1 MMSSKNFRIGSK
13 IVCDGEADFNKAIK
27 NINNTM
33 RLLRSEAKKNTQEFA
48 LNKDQLGYCTSQY
61 STLSRTMDEQRN
73 KVAIIQKAL
82 EDATKQYG
90 ENSDAVR
97 KWRTDLNYAQGD
109 LAKTSASL
117 NEMRETLDSA
127 DETNFKEAVLK
138 IDDSLSILNSNMKK
152 NSAVFLENKDQM
164 ALWTAQ
170 GKTLSESAEK
180 QQEKIE
186 LIKTALQKASEKF
199 GDSSEQVRSWT
210 LKLNNAE
217 AELAKTNAKL
227 NETKEELEKVKEKKP
242 ETAIEKFGASLKN
255 VHDKLETFKEKI
267 NVFDKLKNKLND
279 AKERFTYFRK
289 GASEAGD
296 SLEEAGKKSIKFGD
310 LIKAHVISDIIVN
323 GLKSVAS
330 ACKSI
335 AKGVF
340 DFVKESVA
348 GFGELE
354 QNLGGSAAVFG
365 SYADAVVEKSKSAYK
380 NMGVAQSEYLAT
392 ANKMGSLFQGS
403 GLSQER
409 SLELTTKAM
418 QRATDVASVMGI
430 DTSQALESI
439 AGAAKGNF
447 TMMDNLGVAMNATT
461 LQAYAA
467 GKGINFVWNK
477 ASNAEKAELAMQMFF
492 EKTEQYAGNF
502 AREAESTLTGSI
514 GMTKA
519 AMQTL
524 KENLGNSEADLEP
537 MIMNLLNSVKA
548 VVRNAAPVVQNII
561 NAILEQ
567 TPSLLNA
574 GAQMVNSLLDGLV
587 SNLAP
592 ILSGAVDVV
601 FTLVDGIVANL
612 DPIMQAAVT
621 LIVVL
626 VGALADNIDK
636 VIDAAFTL
644 VDSLVNALLQ
654 DDNLSKILNSAVRL
668 VIEISTGLIANVP
681 RLIPAA
687 FQLIGGIVKGLWDNK
702 GLVVDAIVK
711 VCKAM
716 LEGFKNFFGIHSP
729 STVFAGLGKNLLEGL
744 WNGIKNMKDWLI
756 RKIKSLGSAVTDAMK
771 SVLGIHSPSTVFR
784 DQIGKNMALGVG
796 VGFETT
802 MRDVA
807 KRMTDS
813 IPMDVD
819 INATG
824 NFTAR
829 RAQAAVSGGN
839 KVYNFNVTIN
849 AADGGG
855 DVRALASRIAEE
867 IYDEMRRKERAYA

>member
-1 MMSSKNFRIGSK
+1 MSSKNRIGST
-13 IVCDGEADFNKAIK
+13 IALDGVSDFRKAIADV
-27 NINNTM
+27 NNSL

-48 LNKDQLGYCTSQY
+48 LNKNELEFCTSQY
-61 STLSRTMDEQRN
+61 STLSRTMDEQRD
-73 KVAIIQKAL
+73 KVKNTQAAL
-82 EDATKQYG
+82 ELVTREFG
-90 ENSDAVR
+90 ENSEAAR
-97 KWRTDLNYAQGD
+97 EWQINLNYA
-109 LAKTSASL
+109 K
-117 NEMRETLDSA
+117 A
-127 DETNFKEAVLK
+127 D
-138 IDDSLSILNSNMKK
+138 
-152 NSAVFLENKDQM
+152 
-164 ALWTAQ
+164 
-170 GKTLSESAEK
+170 
-180 QQEKIE
+180 
-186 LIKTALQKASEKF
+186 
-199 GDSSEQVRSWT
+199 
-210 LKLNNAE
+210 
-217 AELAKTNAKL
+217 LAKTNAQL
-227 NETKEELEKVKEKKP
+227 NDVKENLDKVKAKKP
-242 ETAIEKFGASLKN
+242 ETVIEKFGAALKDTR
-255 VHDKLETFKEKI
+255 DKLDSFKEKI

-279 AKERFTYFRK
+279 AKERFNYFRK
-289 GASEAGD
+289 GTDDAGD
-296 SLEEAGKKSIKFGD
+296 SLEKAGKKSIKFGD
-310 LIKAHVISDIIVN
+310 LIKAHVISDVIVG

-354 QNLGGSAAVFG
+354 QNLGGSEAVFG
-365 SYADAVVEKSKSAYK
+365 SYADAVVAKSKEAYK

-403 GLSQER
+403 GLSQQR

-461 LQAYAA
+461 LEAYAA

-514 GMTKA
+514 GMTQA

-548 VVRNAAPVVQNII
+548 VIRNAAPVVQNVI

-668 VIEISTGLIANVP
+668 VIEISTGLIANAP
-681 RLIPAA
+681 RLVPAA

-711 VCKAM
+711 VCKAI
-716 LEGFKNFFGIHSP
+716 LDGFRNFFGIHSP

-756 RKIKSLGSAVTDAMK
+756 RKIKSLGSAVTEAMK

>member
-1 MMSSKNFRIGSK
+1 MSSKNRIGSK
-13 IVCDGEADFNKAIK
+13 ITLDGEADFNKAIK

-186 LIKTALQKASEKF
+186 LIKTALQKANEKF
-199 GDSSEQVRSWT
+199 GDGSEQVRSWT

-267 NVFDKLKNKLND
+267 NVFDKLRNKLND

-289 GASEAGD
+289 GADDAGD

-340 DFVKESVA
+340 DFVKESVSA
-348 GFGELE
+348 FGELE
-354 QNLGGSAAVFG
+354 QNLGGSEAVFG

-403 GLSQER
+403 GLSQQR

-461 LQAYAA
+461 LEAYAA

-514 GMTKA
+514 GMAKSA
-519 AMQTL
+519 LQTL
-524 KENLGNSEADLEP
+524 KENLGNSEADLKP

-548 VVRNAAPVVQNII
+548 VVRNAAPVVQNVT

-612 DPIMQAAVT
+612 NPIMQAAVT

-668 VIEISTGLIANVP
+668 VIEISTGLIANAP
-681 RLIPAA
+681 RLVPAA

-711 VCKAM
+711 VCKAI
-716 LEGFKNFFGIHSP
+716 LDGFRNFFGIHSP

-756 RKIKSLGSAVTDAMK
+756 RKIKSLGSAVTEAMK

>member
-1 MMSSKNFRIGSK
+1 MSSKNRIGSK
-13 IVCDGEADFNKAIK
+13 ITLDGEADFNKAIK

-186 LIKTALQKASEKF
+186 LIKTALQKANEKF
-199 GDSSEQVRSWT
+199 GDGSEQVRSWT

-267 NVFDKLKNKLND
+267 NVFDKLRNKLND

-289 GASEAGD
+289 GADDAGD

-310 LIKAHVISDIIVN
+310 LVKANVIGDVIVN
-323 GLKSVAS
+323 GLKGVAS

-365 SYADAVVEKSKSAYK
+365 SYADAVVEKSKEAYK

-403 GLSQER
+403 GLSQQR

-514 GMTKA
+514 GMAKSA
-519 AMQTL
+519 LQTL
-524 KENLGNSEADLEP
+524 KENLGNSEADLKP

-548 VVRNAAPVVQNII
+548 VVRNAAPVVQNVT

-756 RKIKSLGSAVTDAMK
+756 RKIKSLGSAVTEAMK

>member
-1 MMSSKNFRIGSK
+1 MSSKNRIGST
-13 IVCDGEADFNKAIK
+13 IALDGVSDFRKAIADV
-27 NINNTM
+27 NNSL

-48 LNKDQLGYCTSQY
+48 LNKNELGFCTSQY
-61 STLSRTMDEQRN
+61 STLSRTMDEQRD
-73 KVAIIQKAL
+73 KVKNTQAAL
-82 EDATKQYG
+82 ELVTREFG
-90 ENSDAVR
+90 ENSEAAR
-97 KWRTDLNYAQGD
+97 EWQINLNYA
-109 LAKTSASL
+109 K
-117 NEMRETLDSA
+117 A
-127 DETNFKEAVLK
+127 D
-138 IDDSLSILNSNMKK
+138 
-152 NSAVFLENKDQM
+152 
-164 ALWTAQ
+164 
-170 GKTLSESAEK
+170 
-180 QQEKIE
+180 
-186 LIKTALQKASEKF
+186 
-199 GDSSEQVRSWT
+199 
-210 LKLNNAE
+210 
-217 AELAKTNAKL
+217 LAKTNAQL
-227 NETKEELEKVKEKKP
+227 NDVKENLDKVKAKKP
-242 ETAIEKFGASLKN
+242 ETVIEKFGAALKDTR
-255 VHDKLETFKEKI
+255 DKLDSFKEKI

-279 AKERFTYFRK
+279 AKERFNYFRK
-289 GASEAGD
+289 GTDEAGD

-310 LIKAHVISDIIVN
+310 LVKANVIGDVIVN
-323 GLKSVAS
+323 GLKGIAS

-335 AKGVF
+335 AKGFV
-340 DFVKESVA
+340 DFVKESVSA
-348 GFGELE
+348 FGELE
-354 QNLGGSAAVFG
+354 QNLGGAEAVFG
-365 SYADAVVEKSKSAYK
+365 SHADAVVAKSKEAYK

-403 GLSQER
+403 GLSQQR

-461 LQAYAA
+461 LEAYAA

-548 VVRNAAPVVQNII
+548 VVRNAAPVVQNVI

-668 VIEISTGLIANVP
+668 VIEISTGLIANAP
-681 RLIPAA
+681 RLVPAA

-756 RKIKSLGSAVTDAMK
+756 RKIKSLGSAVTEAMK

>member
-1 MMSSKNFRIGSK
+1 MANDLKMRGA
-13 IVCDGEADFNKAIK
+13 IVLDGEKDFK
-27 NINNTM
+27 
-33 RLLRSEAKKNTQEFA
+33 
-48 LNKDQLGYCTSQY
+48 
-61 STLSRTMDEQRN
+61 
-73 KVAIIQKAL
+73 
-82 EDATKQYG
+82 
-90 ENSDAVR
+90 DAVTGIN
-97 KWRTDLNYAQGD
+97 K
-109 LAKTSASL
+109 SL
-117 NEMRETLDSA
+117 S
-127 DETNFKEAVLK
+127 VLK
-138 IDDSLSILNSNMKK
+138 SEMKK

-186 LIKTALQKASEKF
+186 LIKTALQKANEKF
-199 GDSSEQVRSWT
+199 GDGSEQVRSWT

-217 AELAKTNAKL
+217 TELAKTNAKL
-227 NETKEELEKVKEKKP
+227 NDVKENLDKVKAKKP
-242 ETAIEKFGASLKN
+242 ETVIEKFGAALKDTR
-255 VHDKLETFKEKI
+255 DKLDSFKEKI

-279 AKERFTYFRK
+279 AKERFNYFRK
-289 GASEAGD
+289 GADDAGD
-296 SLEEAGKKSIKFGD
+296 SLEKAGKKSIKFGD

-335 AKGVF
+335 AKAVI

-354 QNLGGSAAVFG
+354 QNLGGSEAVFG
-365 SYADAVVEKSKSAYK
+365 QYADSLVEKSREAYK

-403 GLSQER
+403 GLSQQR

-502 AREAESTLTGSI
+502 AREAEETLTGSI
-514 GMTKA
+514 GMAKSA
-519 AMQTL
+519 LQTL

-537 MIMNLLNSVKA
+537 MIMNLINSVQA
-548 VVRNAAPVVQNII
+548 VIRNAAPIVQQVV

-567 TPSLLNA
+567 APLLLTT
-574 GAQMVNSLLDGLV
+574 GAQMVNTLLDGLV
-587 SNLAP
+587 ANLAP

-626 VGALADNIDK
+626 VGALADNLDK
-636 VIDAAFTL
+636 IINAAFTL
-644 VDSLVNALLQ
+644 VDSLVNALLR
-654 DDNLSKILNSAVRL
+654 DDNLSKIINSAIKI
-668 VIEISTGLIANVP
+668 VIELSAGLLANAP
-681 RLIPAA
+681 KLITAA
-687 FQLIGGIVKGLWDNK
+687 AQLIGGLVKGLWDNR
-702 GLVVDAIVK
+702 GLVVDAIKK
-711 VCKAM
+711 VGRAM
-716 LEGFKNFFGIHSP
+716 IDGLKNLFGIHSP
-729 STVFAGLGKNLLEGL
+729 STVFAGIGKNLLEGL
-744 WNGIKNMKDWLI
+744 WNGIQNMRDWLI
-756 RKIKSLGSAVTDAMK
+756 RKIRSLGSAVTDALK
-771 SVLGIHSPSTVFR
+771 AVLGIHSPSTVFR

-849 AADGGG
+849 GADGGG

>member
-1 MMSSKNFRIGSK
+1 MSSKNFRIGSK

>member
-1 MMSSKNFRIGSK
+1 
-13 IVCDGEADFNKAIK
+13 
-27 NINNTM
+27 
-33 RLLRSEAKKNTQEFA
+33 
-48 LNKDQLGYCTSQY
+48 
-61 STLSRTMDEQRN
+61 
-73 KVAIIQKAL
+73 
-82 EDATKQYG
+82 
-90 ENSDAVR
+90 
-97 KWRTDLNYAQGD
+97 
-109 LAKTSASL
+109 
-117 NEMRETLDSA
+117 
-127 DETNFKEAVLK
+127 
-138 IDDSLSILNSNMKK
+138 
-152 NSAVFLENKDQM
+152 
-164 ALWTAQ
+164 
-170 GKTLSESAEK
+170 
-180 QQEKIE
+180 
-186 LIKTALQKASEKF
+186 
-199 GDSSEQVRSWT
+199 
-210 LKLNNAE
+210 
-217 AELAKTNAKL
+217 
-227 NETKEELEKVKEKKP
+227 
-242 ETAIEKFGASLKN
+242 
-255 VHDKLETFKEKI
+255 
-267 NVFDKLKNKLND
+267 
-279 AKERFTYFRK
+279 
-289 GASEAGD
+289 
-296 SLEEAGKKSIKFGD
+296 
-310 LIKAHVISDIIVN
+310 
-323 GLKSVAS
+323 
-330 ACKSI
+330 
-335 AKGVF
+335 
-340 DFVKESVA
+340 
-348 GFGELE
+348 
-354 QNLGGSAAVFG
+354 
-365 SYADAVVEKSKSAYK
+365 
-380 NMGVAQSEYLAT
+380 MGVAQSEYLAT

-403 GLSQER
+403 GLSQQR

-461 LQAYAA
+461 LEAYAA

-502 AREAESTLTGSI
+502 AREAESTLSGSI
-514 GMTKA
+514 GMTQA

-548 VVRNAAPVVQNII
+548 VVRNAAPVVQNVI

-574 GAQMVNSLLDGLV
+574 GAQMVNSLIDGLV

-668 VIEISTGLIANVP
+668 VIEISTGLIANAP
-681 RLIPAA
+681 RLVPAA

-711 VCKAM
+711 VCKAI
-716 LEGFKNFFGIHSP
+716 LDGFRNFFGIHSP

-756 RKIKSLGSAVTDAMK
+756 RKIKSLGSAVTEAMK

>member
-1 MMSSKNFRIGSK
+1 MSSKNRIGSK
-13 IVCDGEADFNKAIK
+13 ITLDGEADFNKAIK

-186 LIKTALQKASEKF
+186 LIKTALQKANEKF
-199 GDSSEQVRSWT
+199 GDGSEQVRSWT

-267 NVFDKLKNKLND
+267 NVFDKLRNKLND

-289 GASEAGD
+289 GADEAGD

-323 GLKSVAS
+323 GLKGIAS

-335 AKGVF
+335 AKGFV

-403 GLSQER
+403 GLSQQR

-461 LQAYAA
+461 LEAYAA

-514 GMTKA
+514 GMAKSA
-519 AMQTL
+519 LQTL
-524 KENLGNSEADLEP
+524 KENLGNSEADLKP

-548 VVRNAAPVVQNII
+548 VVRNAAPVVQNVT

-612 DPIMQAAVT
+612 NPIMQAAVT

-668 VIEISTGLIANVP
+668 VIEISTGLIANAP
-681 RLIPAA
+681 RLVPAA

-756 RKIKSLGSAVTDAMK
+756 RKIKSLGSAVTEAMK

-849 AADGGG
+849 AADSGG

>member
-1 MMSSKNFRIGSK
+1 MSSKNFRIGPK
-13 IVCDGEADFNKAIK
+13 IVCDGEADFKKAIK
-27 NINNTM
+27 DINNSM

-48 LNKDQLGYCTSQY
+48 QNKDQLGYCTSQY
-61 STLSRTMDEQRN
+61 STLNRTMAEQRA
-73 KVAIIQKAL
+73 KVELIKDAL
-82 EDATKQYG
+82 ANATKHFG

-97 KWRTDLNYAQGD
+97 EWEIQLNYAQVD
-109 LAKTSASL
+109 LAKLT
-117 NEMRETLDSA
+117 
-127 DETNFKEAVLK
+127 
-138 IDDSLSILNSNMKK
+138 
-152 NSAVFLENKDQM
+152 
-164 ALWTAQ
+164 
-170 GKTLSESAEK
+170 
-180 QQEKIE
+180 
-186 LIKTALQKASEKF
+186 
-199 GDSSEQVRSWT
+199 
-210 LKLNNAE
+210 
-217 AELAKTNAKL
+217 
-227 NETKEELEKVKEKKP
+227 
-242 ETAIEKFGASLKN
+242 KN
-255 VHDKLETFKEKI
+255 VNDMGDEWDKLEKESSPKTTLEKMADGLNNVRDKIDKFKDKI
-267 NVFDKLKNKLND
+267 NVFGKLKDKLSEVKEKLSIFKRST
-279 AKERFTYFRK
+279 A
-289 GASEAGD
+289 EAGD

-310 LIKAHVISDIIVN
+310 LIKAHVISDVIVS

-335 AKGVF
+335 AKAVF

-354 QNLGGSAAVFG
+354 QNLGGAEAVFG
-365 SYADAVVEKSKSAYK
+365 SYADAVVEKSKEAYK

-403 GLSQER
+403 GLSQQR

-430 DTSQALESI
+430 GTSQALESI

-461 LQAYAA
+461 LEAYAA

-681 RLIPAA
+681 RLVPAA

-716 LEGFKNFFGIHSP
+716 FEGFKNFFGIHSP

-756 RKIKSLGSAVTDAMK
+756 RKIKSLGSAVTEAMK

>member
-1 MMSSKNFRIGSK
+1 MSSKNRIGSK
-13 IVCDGEADFNKAIK
+13 ITLDGEADFNKAIK
-27 NINNTM
+27 SINNTM

-186 LIKTALQKASEKF
+186 LIKTALQKANEKF
-199 GDSSEQVRSWT
+199 GDGSEQVRSWT

-267 NVFDKLKNKLND
+267 NVFDKLRNKLND

-289 GASEAGD
+289 GADDAGD

-354 QNLGGSAAVFG
+354 QNLGGAEAVFG
-365 SYADAVVEKSKSAYK
+365 SHVDAVVEKSKSAYK
-380 NMGVAQSEYLAT
+380 DMGVAQSEYLAT

-514 GMTKA
+514 GMTQA

-668 VIEISTGLIANVP
+668 VIEISTGLTANVP

-711 VCKAM
+711 VCKAI
-716 LEGFKNFFGIHSP
+716 LDGFRNFFGIHSP

-756 RKIKSLGSAVTDAMK
+756 RKIKSLGSAVTEAMK

>member
-1 MMSSKNFRIGSK
+1 MSSKNRIGSK
-13 IVCDGEADFNKAIK
+13 ITLDGEADFNKAIK

-138 IDDSLSILNSNMKK
+138 IDDSLSVLNSNMKK

-186 LIKTALQKASEKF
+186 LIKTALQKANEKF
-199 GDSSEQVRSWT
+199 GDGSEQVRSWT

-323 GLKSVAS
+323 GLKGIAS

-335 AKGVF
+335 AKGFV
-340 DFVKESVA
+340 DFVKESGSA
-348 GFGELE
+348 FGELE

-548 VVRNAAPVVQNII
+548 VVRNAAPVVQNVI

-702 GLVVDAIVK
+702 SLVVDAIVK
-711 VCKAM
+711 VCKAI
-716 LEGFKNFFGIHSP
+716 LDGFRNFFGIHSP

-756 RKIKSLGSAVTDAMK
+756 RKIKSLGSAVTEAMK

>member
-1 MMSSKNFRIGSK
+1 MSSKNRIGST
-13 IVCDGEADFNKAIK
+13 IALDGVSDFRKAIADV
-27 NINNTM
+27 NNSL

-48 LNKDQLGYCTSQY
+48 LNKNELGFCTSQY
-61 STLSRTMDEQRN
+61 STLSRTMDEQRD
-73 KVAIIQKAL
+73 KVKNTQAAL
-82 EDATKQYG
+82 ELVTREFG
-90 ENSDAVR
+90 ENSEAAR
-97 KWRTDLNYAQGD
+97 EWQINLNYA
-109 LAKTSASL
+109 K
-117 NEMRETLDSA
+117 A
-127 DETNFKEAVLK
+127 D
-138 IDDSLSILNSNMKK
+138 
-152 NSAVFLENKDQM
+152 
-164 ALWTAQ
+164 
-170 GKTLSESAEK
+170 
-180 QQEKIE
+180 
-186 LIKTALQKASEKF
+186 
-199 GDSSEQVRSWT
+199 
-210 LKLNNAE
+210 
-217 AELAKTNAKL
+217 LAKTNAQL
-227 NETKEELEKVKEKKP
+227 NDVKENLDKVKAKKP
-242 ETAIEKFGASLKN
+242 ETVIEKFGAALKDTR
-255 VHDKLETFKEKI
+255 DKLDSFKEKI

-310 LIKAHVISDIIVN
+310 LVKANVIGDVIVN
-323 GLKSVAS
+323 GLKGIAS

-335 AKGVF
+335 AKGFV
-340 DFVKESVA
+340 DFVKESVSA
-348 GFGELE
+348 FGELE
-354 QNLGGSAAVFG
+354 QNLGGSEAVFG
-365 SYADAVVEKSKSAYK
+365 SYADAVVEKSKEAYK

-461 LQAYAA
+461 LEAYAA

-502 AREAESTLTGSI
+502 AREAESTLSGSI
-514 GMTKA
+514 GMTQA

-548 VVRNAAPVVQNII
+548 VVRNAAPVVQNVI

-668 VIEISTGLIANVP
+668 VIEISTGLIANAP
-681 RLIPAA
+681 RLVPAA

-711 VCKAM
+711 VCKAI
-716 LEGFKNFFGIHSP
+716 LDGFRNFFGIHSP

-756 RKIKSLGSAVTDAMK
+756 RKIKSLGSAVTEAMK

>member
-1 MMSSKNFRIGSK
+1 MMANDLKMRGAL
-13 IVCDGEADFNKAIK
+13 VLDGEKDFK
-27 NINNTM
+27 
-33 RLLRSEAKKNTQEFA
+33 
-48 LNKDQLGYCTSQY
+48 
-61 STLSRTMDEQRN
+61 
-73 KVAIIQKAL
+73 
-82 EDATKQYG
+82 
-90 ENSDAVR
+90 DAVTGIN
-97 KWRTDLNYAQGD
+97 K
-109 LAKTSASL
+109 SL
-117 NEMRETLDSA
+117 S
-127 DETNFKEAVLK
+127 VLK
-138 IDDSLSILNSNMKK
+138 SEMKK

-186 LIKTALQKASEKF
+186 LIKTALQKANKKF
-199 GDSSEQVRSWT
+199 GDGSEQVRSWT

-217 AELAKTNAKL
+217 TELAKTNAKL
-227 NETKEELEKVKEKKP
+227 NDVKENLDKVKAKKP
-242 ETAIEKFGASLKN
+242 ETVIEKFGAALKDTR
-255 VHDKLETFKEKI
+255 DKLDSFKEKI

-279 AKERFTYFRK
+279 AKERFNYFRK
-289 GASEAGD
+289 GADDAGD
-296 SLEEAGKKSIKFGD
+296 SLEKAGKKSIKFGD
-310 LIKAHVISDIIVN
+310 LIKAHVISDIIVS
-323 GLKSVAS
+323 GLKKVAS

-335 AKGVF
+335 AKGVV
-340 DFVKESVA
+340 DFVKDSVSA
-348 GFGELE
+348 FGELE
-354 QNLGGSAAVFG
+354 QNLGGSEAVFG
-365 SYADAVVEKSKSAYK
+365 QYADSLVEKSREAYK

-403 GLSQER
+403 GLSQQR

-418 QRATDVASVMGI
+418 QRATDVASIMGI
-430 DTSQALESI
+430 DTKIALDSI

-467 GKGINFVWNK
+467 GKGINFVWSK
-477 ASNAEKAELAMQMFF
+477 ATNAEKAELAMQMFF

-502 AREAESTLTGSI
+502 AREAEETLTGSI
-514 GMTKA
+514 GMAKSA
-519 AMQTL
+519 LQTL

-537 MIMNLLNSVKA
+537 MIMNLLNSVQA
-548 VVRNAAPVVQNII
+548 VIRNAAPIVQQVV

-567 TPSLLNA
+567 APLLLTT
-574 GAQMVNSLLDGLV
+574 GAQMVNTLLDGLV
-587 SNLAP
+587 ANLAP

-601 FTLVDGIVANL
+601 FTLVDGIVGNL

-621 LIVVL
+621 LVVVL
-626 VGALADNIDK
+626 VEALADNLDK
-636 VIDAAFTL
+636 IINAAFTL

-654 DDNLSKILNSAVRL
+654 DDNLSKIINSAIKI
-668 VIEISTGLIANVP
+668 VIELSAGLLANATK
-681 RLIPAA
+681 LITAA
-687 FQLIGGIVKGLWDNK
+687 AQLIGGLVKGLWDNR
-702 GLVVDAIVK
+702 GLVVDAIKK
-711 VCKAM
+711 VGRAM
-716 LEGFKNFFGIHSP
+716 IEGLKNLFGIHSP
-729 STVFAGLGKNLLEGL
+729 STVFAGIGKNLLEGL
-744 WNGIKNMKDWLI
+744 WNGIQNMRDWLI
-756 RKIKSLGSAVTDAMK
+756 RKIRSLGSAVTDALK
-771 SVLGIHSPSTVFR
+771 AVLGIHSPSTVFR

>member
-1 MMSSKNFRIGSK
+1 MSNKNRIGSK
-13 IVCDGEADFNKAIK
+13 ITLDGEADFNKAIK

-756 RKIKSLGSAVTDAMK
+756 RKIKSLGSAVTEAMK

>member
-1 MMSSKNFRIGSK
+1 MANDLKMRGA
-13 IVCDGEADFNKAIK
+13 IVLDGEKDFK
-27 NINNTM
+27 
-33 RLLRSEAKKNTQEFA
+33 
-48 LNKDQLGYCTSQY
+48 
-61 STLSRTMDEQRN
+61 
-73 KVAIIQKAL
+73 
-82 EDATKQYG
+82 
-90 ENSDAVR
+90 DAVTGIN
-97 KWRTDLNYAQGD
+97 K
-109 LAKTSASL
+109 SL
-117 NEMRETLDSA
+117 S
-127 DETNFKEAVLK
+127 VLK
-138 IDDSLSILNSNMKK
+138 SEMKK

-186 LIKTALQKASEKF
+186 LIKTALQKANEKF
-199 GDSSEQVRSWT
+199 GDGSEQVRSWT

-217 AELAKTNAKL
+217 TELAKTNAKL
-227 NETKEELEKVKEKKP
+227 NDVKENLDKVKAKKP
-242 ETAIEKFGASLKN
+242 ETVIEKFGAALKDTR
-255 VHDKLETFKEKI
+255 DKLDSFKEKI

-279 AKERFTYFRK
+279 AKERFNYFRK
-289 GASEAGD
+289 GADDAGD
-296 SLEEAGKKSIKFGD
+296 SLEKAGKKSIKFGD

-335 AKGVF
+335 AKGVV
-340 DFVKESVA
+340 DFVKDSVSA
-348 GFGELE
+348 FGELE
-354 QNLGGSAAVFG
+354 QNLGGSEAVFG
-365 SYADAVVEKSKSAYK
+365 QYADSLVEKSREAYK
-380 NMGVAQSEYLAT
+380 DMGVAQSEYLAT

-403 GLSQER
+403 GLSQQR
-409 SLELTTKAM
+409 SLELTTQAM

-502 AREAESTLTGSI
+502 AREAEETLTGSI
-514 GMTKA
+514 GMAKA
-519 AMQTL
+519 ALQTL
-524 KENLGNSEADLEP
+524 KENLGNSEADLAP
-537 MIMNLLNSVKA
+537 MIMNLLNSVQA
-548 VVRNAAPVVQNII
+548 VIRNAAPIVQQVV

-567 TPSLLNA
+567 APLLLTT
-574 GAQMVNSLLDGLV
+574 GAQMVNTLLDGLV
-587 SNLAP
+587 ANLAP

-626 VGALADNIDK
+626 VGALADNLDK
-636 VIDAAFTL
+636 IINAAFTL
-644 VDSLVNALLQ
+644 VDSLVNALLR
-654 DDNLSKILNSAVRL
+654 DDNLSKIINSAIKI
-668 VIEISTGLIANVP
+668 VIELSAGLLANAP
-681 RLIPAA
+681 KLITAA
-687 FQLIGGIVKGLWDNK
+687 AQLIGGLVKGLWDNR
-702 GLVVDAIVK
+702 GLVVDAIKK
-711 VCKAM
+711 VGRAM
-716 LEGFKNFFGIHSP
+716 IDGLKNLFGIHSP
-729 STVFAGLGKNLLEGL
+729 STVFAGIGKNLLEGL
-744 WNGIKNMKDWLI
+744 WNGIQNMRDWLI
-756 RKIKSLGSAVTDAMK
+756 RKIRSLGSAVTDALK
-771 SVLGIHSPSTVFR
+771 AVLGIHSPSTVFR

-829 RAQAAVSGGN
+829 RAQAAASGGN

-849 AADGGG
+849 AADSGG

>member
-1 MMSSKNFRIGSK
+1 MSNKNRIGSK
-13 IVCDGEADFNKAIK
+13 ITLDGEADFNKAIK

-199 GDSSEQVRSWT
+199 GDGSEQVRSWT

-365 SYADAVVEKSKSAYK
+365 SYADAVVEKSKEAYK

-403 GLSQER
+403 GLSQQR

-514 GMTKA
+514 GMAKSA
-519 AMQTL
+519 LQTL
-524 KENLGNSEADLEP
+524 KENLGNSEADLKP

-548 VVRNAAPVVQNII
+548 VVRNAAPVVQNVT

>member
-1 MMSSKNFRIGSK
+1 MSNKNRIGSK
-13 IVCDGEADFNKAIK
+13 ITLDGEADFNKAIK

-117 NEMRETLDSA
+117 NEMRETLDNA

-186 LIKTALQKASEKF
+186 LIKTALQKANEKF
-199 GDSSEQVRSWT
+199 GDGSEQVRSWT

-289 GASEAGD
+289 GPDEAGD

-310 LIKAHVISDIIVN
+310 LIKAHVISDVIVG

-354 QNLGGSAAVFG
+354 QNLGGAEAVFG
-365 SYADAVVEKSKSAYK
+365 SHVDAVVEKSKSAYK
-380 NMGVAQSEYLAT
+380 DMGVAQSEYLAT

-403 GLSQER
+403 GLSQQR

-461 LQAYAA
+461 LEAYAA

-514 GMTKA
+514 GMTKSA
-519 AMQTL
+519 LQTL
-524 KENLGNSEADLEP
+524 KENLGNSEADLKP

-548 VVRNAAPVVQNII
+548 VVRNAAPVVQNVI

-668 VIEISTGLIANVP
+668 VIEISTGLIANAP
-681 RLIPAA
+681 RLVPAA

-756 RKIKSLGSAVTDAMK
+756 RKIKSLGSAVTEAMK

-796 VGFETT
+796 VGFETP

>member
-1 MMSSKNFRIGSK
+1 MSSKNRIGSK
-13 IVCDGEADFNKAIK
+13 ITLDGEADFNKAIK

-186 LIKTALQKASEKF
+186 LIKTALQKANEKF
-199 GDSSEQVRSWT
+199 GDGSEQVRSWT

-267 NVFDKLKNKLND
+267 NVFDKLRNKLND

-289 GASEAGD
+289 GADDAGD

-340 DFVKESVA
+340 DFVKESVSA
-348 GFGELE
+348 FGELE

-403 GLSQER
+403 GLSQQR

-461 LQAYAA
+461 LEAYAA

-514 GMTKA
+514 GMAKSA
-519 AMQTL
+519 LQTL
-524 KENLGNSEADLEP
+524 KENLGNSEADLKP

-548 VVRNAAPVVQNII
+548 VVRNAAPVVQNVT

-612 DPIMQAAVT
+612 NPIMQAAVT

-668 VIEISTGLIANVP
+668 VIEISTGLIANAP
-681 RLIPAA
+681 RLVPAA

-756 RKIKSLGSAVTDAMK
+756 RKIKSLGSAVTEAMK

>member
-1 MMSSKNFRIGSK
+1 MSSKNRIGST
-13 IVCDGEADFNKAIK
+13 IALDGVSDFRKAIADV
-27 NINNTM
+27 NNSL

-48 LNKDQLGYCTSQY
+48 LNKNELGFCTSQY
-61 STLSRTMDEQRN
+61 STLSRTMDEQRD
-73 KVAIIQKAL
+73 KVKNTQAAL
-82 EDATKQYG
+82 ELVTREFG
-90 ENSDAVR
+90 ENSEAAR
-97 KWRTDLNYAQGD
+97 EWQINLNYA
-109 LAKTSASL
+109 K
-117 NEMRETLDSA
+117 A
-127 DETNFKEAVLK
+127 D
-138 IDDSLSILNSNMKK
+138 
-152 NSAVFLENKDQM
+152 
-164 ALWTAQ
+164 
-170 GKTLSESAEK
+170 
-180 QQEKIE
+180 
-186 LIKTALQKASEKF
+186 
-199 GDSSEQVRSWT
+199 
-210 LKLNNAE
+210 
-217 AELAKTNAKL
+217 LAKTNAQL
-227 NETKEELEKVKEKKP
+227 NDVKENLDKVKAKKP
-242 ETAIEKFGASLKN
+242 ETVIEKFGAALKDTR
-255 VHDKLETFKEKI
+255 DKLDSFKEKI

-279 AKERFTYFRK
+279 AKERFNYFRK
-289 GASEAGD
+289 GTDDAGD
-296 SLEEAGKKSIKFGD
+296 SLEKAGKKSIKFGD
-310 LIKAHVISDIIVN
+310 LVKANVIGDVIVN
-323 GLKSVAS
+323 GLKGIAS

-335 AKGVF
+335 AKGFV
-340 DFVKESVA
+340 DFVKESVSA
-348 GFGELE
+348 FGELE
-354 QNLGGSAAVFG
+354 QNLGGSEAVFG
-365 SYADAVVEKSKSAYK
+365 SYADAVVEKSKEAYK

-403 GLSQER
+403 GLSQQR

-461 LQAYAA
+461 LEAYAA

-548 VVRNAAPVVQNII
+548 VVRNAAPVVQNVI

-644 VDSLVNALLQ
+644 VNSLVNALLQ

-668 VIEISTGLIANVP
+668 VIEISTGLIANAP
-681 RLIPAA
+681 RLVPAA

-756 RKIKSLGSAVTDAMK
+756 RKIKSLGSAVTEAMK

>member
-1 MMSSKNFRIGSK
+1 MSSKNRIGLK
-13 IVCDGEADFNKAIK
+13 ITLDGEADFNKAIK

-186 LIKTALQKASEKF
+186 LIKTALQKANEKF
-199 GDSSEQVRSWT
+199 GDGSEQVRSWT

-267 NVFDKLKNKLND
+267 NVFDKLRNKLND

-289 GASEAGD
+289 GADEAGD

-323 GLKSVAS
+323 GLKGIAS

-335 AKGVF
+335 AKGFV

-403 GLSQER
+403 GLSQQR

-461 LQAYAA
+461 LEAYAA

-514 GMTKA
+514 GMTKSA
-519 AMQTL
+519 LQTL
-524 KENLGNSEADLEP
+524 KENLGNSEADLKP

-548 VVRNAAPVVQNII
+548 VVRNAAPVVQNVT

-668 VIEISTGLIANVP
+668 VIEISTGLIANAP
-681 RLIPAA
+681 RLVPAA

-711 VCKAM
+711 VCKAI
-716 LEGFKNFFGIHSP
+716 LDGFRNFFGIHSP

-824 NFTAR
+824 NFSAR

>member
-1 MMSSKNFRIGSK
+1 MSSKNFRIGSK

-138 IDDSLSILNSNMKK
+138 IDDSLSVLNSNMKK

-186 LIKTALQKASEKF
+186 LIKTALQKANEKF
-199 GDSSEQVRSWT
+199 GDGSEQVRSWT

-365 SYADAVVEKSKSAYK
+365 SYADAVVEKSKEAYK

-403 GLSQER
+403 GLSQQR

-514 GMTKA
+514 GMAKSA
-519 AMQTL
+519 LQTL
-524 KENLGNSEADLEP
+524 KENLGNSEADLKP

-548 VVRNAAPVVQNII
+548 VVRNAAPVVQNVT

-668 VIEISTGLIANVP
+668 VIEISTGLTANAP

-756 RKIKSLGSAVTDAMK
+756 RKIKSLGSAVTEAMK

>member
-1 MMSSKNFRIGSK
+1 MSSKNRIGSN
-13 IVCDGEADFNKAIK
+13 ITLDGEADFNKAIK

-138 IDDSLSILNSNMKK
+138 IDDSLSVLNSNMKK

-186 LIKTALQKASEKF
+186 LIKTALQKANEKF
-199 GDSSEQVRSWT
+199 GDGSEQVRSWT

-365 SYADAVVEKSKSAYK
+365 SYADAVVEKSKEAYK

-403 GLSQER
+403 GLSQQR

-439 AGAAKGNF
+439 EGAAKGNF

-461 LQAYAA
+461 LEAYAA

-514 GMTKA
+514 GMTKSA
-519 AMQTL
+519 LQTL
-524 KENLGNSEADLEP
+524 KENLGNSEADLKP

-548 VVRNAAPVVQNII
+548 VIRNAAPVVQNVV

-567 TPSLLNA
+567 TPLLLKA

-644 VDSLVNALLQ
+644 VDSLVNALLK

-681 RLIPAA
+681 RLVPAA

-756 RKIKSLGSAVTDAMK
+756 RKIKSLGSAVTEAMK

>member
-1 MMSSKNFRIGSK
+1 MNSKNRIGPK
-13 IVCDGEADFNKAIK
+13 ITLDGEADFNKAIK

-186 LIKTALQKASEKF
+186 LIKTALQKANEKF
-199 GDSSEQVRSWT
+199 GDGSEQVRSWT

-267 NVFDKLKNKLND
+267 NVFDKLRNKLND

-289 GASEAGD
+289 GADEAGD

-310 LIKAHVISDIIVN
+310 LVKANVIGDVIVN
-323 GLKSVAS
+323 GLKGIAS

-335 AKGVF
+335 AKGFV

-354 QNLGGSAAVFG
+354 QNLGGAEAVFG
-365 SYADAVVEKSKSAYK
+365 SHVDAVVEKSKSAYK

-403 GLSQER
+403 GLSQQR

-461 LQAYAA
+461 LEAYAA

-514 GMTKA
+514 GMAKSA
-519 AMQTL
+519 LQTL
-524 KENLGNSEADLEP
+524 KENLGNSEADLKP

-548 VVRNAAPVVQNII
+548 VVRNAAPVVQNVT

-612 DPIMQAAVT
+612 NPIMQAAVT

-668 VIEISTGLIANVP
+668 VIEISTGLIANAP
-681 RLIPAA
+681 RLVPAA

-756 RKIKSLGSAVTDAMK
+756 RKIKSLGSAVTEAMK

-849 AADGGG
+849 AADSGG

>member
-1 MMSSKNFRIGSK
+1 MSNKNRIGSK
-13 IVCDGEADFNKAIK
+13 ITLDGEADFNKAIK

-267 NVFDKLKNKLND
+267 NVFDKLKNKLNG

-296 SLEEAGKKSIKFGD
+296 SLEKAGKKSIKFGD

-365 SYADAVVEKSKSAYK
+365 SYADAVVEKSKEAYK

-403 GLSQER
+403 GLSQQR

-461 LQAYAA
+461 LEAYAA

-548 VVRNAAPVVQNII
+548 VVRNAAPVVQNVI

-668 VIEISTGLIANVP
+668 VIEISTGLIANAP
-681 RLIPAA
+681 RLVPAA

-711 VCKAM
+711 VCKAI
-716 LEGFKNFFGIHSP
+716 LDGFRNFFGIHSP

-756 RKIKSLGSAVTDAMK
+756 RKIKSLGSAVTEAMK

>member
-1 MMSSKNFRIGSK
+1 MSSKNRIGSK
-13 IVCDGEADFNKAIK
+13 ITLDGEADFNKAIK

-138 IDDSLSILNSNMKK
+138 IDDSLSVLNSNMKK

-186 LIKTALQKASEKF
+186 LIKTALQKANEKF
-199 GDSSEQVRSWT
+199 GDGSEQVRSWT

-365 SYADAVVEKSKSAYK
+365 SYADAVVEKSKEAYK

-403 GLSQER
+403 GLSQQR

-439 AGAAKGNF
+439 KDAAKGNF

-548 VVRNAAPVVQNII
+548 VVRNAAPVVQNVV

-744 WNGIKNMKDWLI
+744 WNGIKDMKDWLI
-756 RKIKSLGSAVTDAMK
+756 RKIKSLGSAVTEAMK

>member
-1 MMSSKNFRIGSK
+1 MSSKNFRIGSK

-138 IDDSLSILNSNMKK
+138 IDDSLSVLNSNMKK

-186 LIKTALQKASEKF
+186 LIKTALQKANEKF
-199 GDSSEQVRSWT
+199 GDGSEQVRSWT

-365 SYADAVVEKSKSAYK
+365 SYADAVVEKSKEAYK

-403 GLSQER
+403 GLSQQR

-514 GMTKA
+514 GMAKSA
-519 AMQTL
+519 LQTL
-524 KENLGNSEADLEP
+524 KENLGNSEADLKP

-548 VVRNAAPVVQNII
+548 VVRNAAPVVQNVT

-668 VIEISTGLIANVP
+668 VIEISTGLTANAP

-756 RKIKSLGSAVTDAMK
+756 RKIKSLGSAVTEAMK
-771 SVLGIHSPSTVFR
+771 SGLGIHSPSTVFR

>member
-1 MMSSKNFRIGSK
+1 MSSKNRIGSK
-13 IVCDGEADFNKAIK
+13 ITLDGEADFNKAIK

-186 LIKTALQKASEKF
+186 LIKTALQKANEKF
-199 GDSSEQVRSWT
+199 GDGSEQVRSWT

-267 NVFDKLKNKLND
+267 NVFDKLRNKLND

-289 GASEAGD
+289 GADEAGD

-323 GLKSVAS
+323 GLKGIAS

-335 AKGVF
+335 AKGFV

-439 AGAAKGNF
+439 EGAAKGNF

-548 VVRNAAPVVQNII
+548 VVRNAAPVVQNVI

-668 VIEISTGLIANVP
+668 VIEISTGLTANAP

-756 RKIKSLGSAVTDAMK
+756 RKIKSLGSAVTEAMK

>member
-1 MMSSKNFRIGSK
+1 MSSKNFRIGSK
-13 IVCDGEADFNKAIK
+13 ITCDGVADFRKAIK
-27 NINNTM
+27 NINDSM

-61 STLSRTMDEQRN
+61 STLNRTMAEQCN
-73 KVAIIQKAL
+73 KIEVIKAAL
-82 EDATKQYG
+82 AKVTEHYG

-97 KWRTDLNYAQGD
+97 EWEIQLNYALGD
-109 LAKTSASL
+109 LAKT
-117 NEMRETLDSA
+117 
-127 DETNFKEAVLK
+127 
-138 IDDSLSILNSNMKK
+138 
-152 NSAVFLENKDQM
+152 
-164 ALWTAQ
+164 
-170 GKTLSESAEK
+170 
-180 QQEKIE
+180 
-186 LIKTALQKASEKF
+186 
-199 GDSSEQVRSWT
+199 
-210 LKLNNAE
+210 NAE
-217 AELAKTNAKL
+217 L
-227 NETKEELEKVKEKKP
+227 NDVKENLDKVKAKKP
-242 ETAIEKFGASLKN
+242 ETVLEKFGATLKDTR
-255 VHDKLETFKEKI
+255 DKLDSFKEKI

-279 AKERFTYFRK
+279 AKERFNYFRK
-289 GASEAGD
+289 GADDAGD
-296 SLEEAGKKSIKFGD
+296 SLEKAGKKSIKFGD

-365 SYADAVVEKSKSAYK
+365 SYADAVVEKSKEAYK

-403 GLSQER
+403 GLSQQR

-461 LQAYAA
+461 LEAYAA

-514 GMTKA
+514 GMTQA

-612 DPIMQAAVT
+612 DPIMQTAVT

-756 RKIKSLGSAVTDAMK
+756 RKIKSLGSAVTEAMK

>member
-1 MMSSKNFRIGSK
+1 MSSKNRIGSK
-13 IVCDGEADFNKAIK
+13 ITLDGEADFNKAIK

-170 GKTLSESAEK
+170 GKTLSESVEK

-186 LIKTALQKASEKF
+186 LIKTALQKANEKF
-199 GDSSEQVRSWT
+199 GDGSEQVRSWT

-255 VHDKLETFKEKI
+255 VHDKLDSFKEKI

-289 GASEAGD
+289 GADDAGD
-296 SLEEAGKKSIKFGD
+296 SLEKAGKKSIKFGD
-310 LIKAHVISDIIVN
+310 LIKAHVISDVIVN

-354 QNLGGSAAVFG
+354 QNLGGAEAVFG
-365 SYADAVVEKSKSAYK
+365 SHVDAVVEKSKSAYK
-380 NMGVAQSEYLAT
+380 DMGVAQSEYLAT

-514 GMTKA
+514 GMAKSA
-519 AMQTL
+519 LQTL
-524 KENLGNSEADLEP
+524 KENLGNSEADLKP

-548 VVRNAAPVVQNII
+548 VVRNAAPVVQNVT

-668 VIEISTGLIANVP
+668 VIEISTGLIANAP
-681 RLIPAA
+681 RLVPAA

-711 VCKAM
+711 VCKAI
-716 LEGFKNFFGIHSP
+716 LDGFRNFFGIHSP

-756 RKIKSLGSAVTDAMK
+756 RKIKSLGSAVTEAMK

>member
-1 MMSSKNFRIGSK
+1 MSSKNRIGSK
-13 IVCDGEADFNKAIK
+13 ITLDGEADFNKAIK

-186 LIKTALQKASEKF
+186 LIKTALQKANEKF
-199 GDSSEQVRSWT
+199 GDGSEQVRSWT

-267 NVFDKLKNKLND
+267 NVFDKLRNKLND

-289 GASEAGD
+289 GADDAGD

-310 LIKAHVISDIIVN
+310 LIKAHVISDVIVG

-354 QNLGGSAAVFG
+354 QNLGGAEAVFG
-365 SYADAVVEKSKSAYK
+365 SHVDAVVEKSKSAYK
-380 NMGVAQSEYLAT
+380 DMGVAQSEYLAT

-502 AREAESTLTGSI
+502 AREAEETLTGSI
-514 GMTKA
+514 GMAQA

-548 VVRNAAPVVQNII
+548 VIRNAAPVVQNVT

-668 VIEISTGLIANVP
+668 VIEISTGLTANAP

-756 RKIKSLGSAVTDAMK
+756 RKIKSLGSAVTEAMK

>member
-1 MMSSKNFRIGSK
+1 MSSKNRIGST
-13 IVCDGEADFNKAIK
+13 IALDGVSDFRKAIADV
-27 NINNTM
+27 NNSL

-48 LNKDQLGYCTSQY
+48 QNKDQLGYCTSQY
-61 STLSRTMDEQRN
+61 STLSRTMDEQRD
-73 KVAIIQKAL
+73 KVKITQAAL
-82 EDATKQYG
+82 KTVTEKFG
-90 ENSDAVR
+90 ENSEAVR
-97 KWRTDLNYAQGD
+97 EWQINLNYA
-109 LAKTSASL
+109 K
-117 NEMRETLDSA
+117 A
-127 DETNFKEAVLK
+127 D
-138 IDDSLSILNSNMKK
+138 
-152 NSAVFLENKDQM
+152 
-164 ALWTAQ
+164 
-170 GKTLSESAEK
+170 
-180 QQEKIE
+180 
-186 LIKTALQKASEKF
+186 
-199 GDSSEQVRSWT
+199 
-210 LKLNNAE
+210 
-217 AELAKTNAKL
+217 LAKTNAQL
-227 NETKEELEKVKEKKP
+227 NDVKENLDKVKAKKP
-242 ETAIEKFGASLKN
+242 ETVIEKFGAALKDTR
-255 VHDKLETFKEKI
+255 DKLDSFKEKI

-279 AKERFTYFRK
+279 AKERFNYFRK
-289 GASEAGD
+289 GTDDAGD
-296 SLEEAGKKSIKFGD
+296 SLEKVGKKSIKFGD

-340 DFVKESVA
+340 DFVKESVSA
-348 GFGELE
+348 FGELE
-354 QNLGGSAAVFG
+354 QNLGGSEAVFG
-365 SYADAVVEKSKSAYK
+365 SYADAVVEKSKEAYK

-403 GLSQER
+403 GLSQQR

-548 VVRNAAPVVQNII
+548 VVRNAAPVVQNVVD
-561 NAILEQ
+561 AILEQ

-668 VIEISTGLIANVP
+668 VIEISTGLIANAP
-681 RLIPAA
+681 RLVPAA

-756 RKIKSLGSAVTDAMK
+756 RKIKSLGSAVTEAMK

>member
-1 MMSSKNFRIGSK
+1 MSNKNRIGSK
-13 IVCDGEADFNKAIK
+13 ITLDGEADFNKAIK

-186 LIKTALQKASEKF
+186 LIKTALQKANEKF
-199 GDSSEQVRSWT
+199 GDGSEQVRSWT

-255 VHDKLETFKEKI
+255 VYDKLDSFKEKI

-310 LIKAHVISDIIVN
+310 LIKAHVISDVIVG

-354 QNLGGSAAVFG
+354 QNLGGAEAVFG
-365 SYADAVVEKSKSAYK
+365 SHVDAVVEKSKSAYK
-380 NMGVAQSEYLAT
+380 DMGVAQSEYLAT

-548 VVRNAAPVVQNII
+548 VVRNAAPVVQNVI

-626 VGALADNIDK
+626 VDALADNIDK

-867 IYDEMRRKERAYA
+867 IYDEMRRKERTYA

>member
-1 MMSSKNFRIGSK
+1 MSSKNFRIGPK
-13 IVCDGEADFNKAIK
+13 IVCDGEADFKKAIK
-27 NINNTM
+27 DINNSM

-48 LNKDQLGYCTSQY
+48 QNKDQLGYCTSQY
-61 STLSRTMDEQRN
+61 STLNRTMAEQRA
-73 KVAIIQKAL
+73 KVELIKDAL
-82 EDATKQYG
+82 ANATKHFG

-97 KWRTDLNYAQGD
+97 EWEIQLNYAQVD
-109 LAKTSASL
+109 LAKLT
-117 NEMRETLDSA
+117 
-127 DETNFKEAVLK
+127 
-138 IDDSLSILNSNMKK
+138 
-152 NSAVFLENKDQM
+152 
-164 ALWTAQ
+164 
-170 GKTLSESAEK
+170 
-180 QQEKIE
+180 
-186 LIKTALQKASEKF
+186 
-199 GDSSEQVRSWT
+199 
-210 LKLNNAE
+210 
-217 AELAKTNAKL
+217 
-227 NETKEELEKVKEKKP
+227 
-242 ETAIEKFGASLKN
+242 KN
-255 VHDKLETFKEKI
+255 VNDMGDEWDKLEKESSPKTTLEKMADGLNNVRDKIDKFKDKI
-267 NVFDKLKNKLND
+267 NVFGKLKDKLSEVKEKLSIFKRST
-279 AKERFTYFRK
+279 A
-289 GASEAGD
+289 EAGD

-310 LIKAHVISDIIVN
+310 LIKAHVISDVIVS

-335 AKGVF
+335 AKAVF

-354 QNLGGSAAVFG
+354 QNLGGAEAVFG
-365 SYADAVVEKSKSAYK
+365 SHADAVVAKSKEAYK

-403 GLSQER
+403 GLSQQR

-502 AREAESTLTGSI
+502 AREAEETLTGSI
-514 GMTKA
+514 GMAQA

-548 VVRNAAPVVQNII
+548 VIRNAAPVVQNVV

-567 TPSLLNA
+567 TPLLLKA

-644 VDSLVNALLQ
+644 VDSLVNALLK

-756 RKIKSLGSAVTDAMK
+756 RKIKSLGSAVTEAMK

-824 NFTAR
+824 NLR
-829 RAQAAVSGGN
+829 RAERRRQLAAAIRSI
-839 KVYNFNVTIN
+839 T
-849 AADGGG
+849 
-855 DVRALASRIAEE
+855 LMSP
-867 IYDEMRRKERAYA
+867 